1 MRERGFFI
9 KADISYGLDKNDKGG
24 NDRSEN

>member
-9 KADISYGLDKNDKGG
+9 MADISYGLDKSDIGG
-24 NDRSEN
+24 NDRSEY